1 MALNDDQ
8 LAGILQNCV
17 DFAKGI
23 IEKMGGFAPF
33 GGRVTPSGEL
43 EFFASEISVDAPTLE
58 ALYYKAE
65 EILVGQAERDQILAG
80 AITADVMVPDAIESA
95 FRKAI
100 GVFLETP
107 EYCRFVYATYQV
119 SSEPVGSGT
128 YQVELGE
135 MFGVEGK
142 PTIFARAALT

>member
-1 MALNDDQ
+1 VALNDDQ
-8 LAGILQNCV
+8 LAGILQSCV

-23 IEKMGGFAPF
+23 IENMGGFAPF

-43 EFFASEISVDAPTLE
+43 EFFASEISPDAPTLE

-65 EILVGQAERDQILAG
+65 EILIGQARLDQILA
-80 AITADVMVPDAIESA
+80 ASITIDVTVPDAIESPL
-95 FRKAI
+95 RKAI

-119 SSEPVGSGT
+119 SPDAARPGKYV
-128 YQVELGE
+128 VEQGE

-142 PTIFARAALT
+142 PTIFA